1 MTYFDFLLAFCGEN
15 DIDKIDFEKTIKKLM
30 DRNGIYTN
38 INDYFDKTVTDRL
51 SLIAA
56 DTVTISKKEYEKY
69 LHLKKL
75 RLNAAEQFDNI
86 NNYAT
91 ELLILLDALAND
103 SYNTNNILECIFRT
117 VTQINERCI
126 EYEKLINS

>member
-117 VTQINERCI
+117 VTQINEHCI

>member
-1 MTYFDFLLAFCGEN
+1 MTYFEFMLAFCGEN

>member
-15 DIDKIDFEKTIKKLM
+15 DIDKLDFEKTIKKLM

-51 SLIAA
+51 TLIAT
-56 DTVTISKKEYEKY
+56 DTVTLSKKEYEKY